1 MKIIKYLFNK
11 KYREDYTIKITKSL
25 NYNFDEY
32 EKIYKDLKKMN
43 LKVKSEE
50 NLKKSA

>member
-1 MKIIKYLFNK
+1 MNIIKYLFDK
-11 KYREDYTIKITKSL
+11 KYREDYTINIIESL

-32 EKIYKDLKKMN
+32 EKIYKNLKKMN
-43 LKVKSEE
+43 LKVKYEE

>member
-1 MKIIKYLFNK
+1 MNIIKYLFNK
-11 KYREDYTIKITKSL
+11 KYGEGCTQNIIESL

-32 EKIYKDLKKMN
+32 EKIYKNLKKMD
-43 LKVKSEE
+43 LKVKYEE